1 MAQWDNLKLKRS
13 LFFIA
18 FDHCSFNFFFLL
30 DLRFPE
36 QFKYEIAMGGGLE
49 IEDL

>member
-18 FDHCSFNFFFLL
+18 FDHCSFNFFFL
-30 DLRFPE
+30 DLRFPG
-36 QFKYEIAMGGGLE
+36 QFKYKIAMAGGLE